1 MRGEIRLNDP
11 ERVDNWFFRA
21 KKEAEKDIRLND
33 RVTGIVL
40 VIVSILIMLYFIA
53 HQLWST
59 GFFTSN
65 FSPLEVFFLYGSLIF
80 WIITCSLDGIFSQR
94 FLSRLLD
101 AFGGVIFV
109 TISLV
114 WLLMVFPFEFTYF
127 ANVLPDFLRFL
138 VQWISNDIARGI
150 MMMGIIVLVIAAIY
164 CPIGYK
170 FVNTERFKRKQDI

>member
-1 MRGEIRLNDP
+1 MNDP
-11 ERVDNWFFRA
+11 ERIDNWFFRA
-21 KKEAEKDIRLND
+21 KKEAQKDIPFNE

-40 VIVSILIMLYFIA
+40 VIVSFLIMLYFVA

-109 TISLV
+109 TIGLF
-114 WLLMVFPFEFTYF
+114 WLLIVFPFEFTYF

-138 VQWISNDIARGI
+138 VQWISNDLARGI
-150 MMMGIIVLVIAAIY
+150 MIVGIVVLVVAAIY

-170 FVNTERFKRKQDI
+170 FVIIERFIRKQDI

>member
-1 MRGEIRLNDP
+1 MNDP
-11 ERVDNWFFRA
+11 ERIGNWFLRA
-21 KKEAEKDIRLND
+21 KKEAEKDIPFND

-40 VIVSILIMLYFIA
+40 VIVSILFMLYFVA

-59 GFFTSN
+59 GFFTSS

-109 TISLV
+109 TIGLV
-114 WLLMVFPFEFTYF
+114 WLLMVFPFEFTFF
-127 ANVLPDFLRFL
+127 ANVLPEFLRFL

-150 MMMGIIVLVIAAIY
+150 MIVGIIVLVIAAIY

-170 FVNTERFKRKQDI
+170 FVNIERFKRKQDI

>member
-1 MRGEIRLNDP
+1 MSSEIRLNDP

-21 KKEAEKDIRLND
+21 KKEAEKDIPFND
-33 RVTGIVL
+33 RFTGIVL
-40 VIVSILIMLYFIA
+40 VIVSVLIMLYFVT
-53 HQLWST
+53 HQMWST

-65 FSPLEVFFLYGSLIF
+65 FSPLEAFFLYGSLIF
-80 WIITCSLDGIFSQR
+80 WITTCSLDGILSQR

-101 AFGGVIFV
+101 TFGGVIFV

-114 WLLMVFPFEFTYF
+114 WLLIVFPFEFTYF

-138 VQWISNDIARGI
+138 AQWISNDIARGI
-150 MMMGIIVLVIAAIY
+150 MIVGIILLVIAAIY

-170 FVNTERFKRKQDI
+170 FVNIERFKREQDI